1 VSSLPKKREPADKL
15 LKVLGGAD
23 REQALRAAYLLGER
37 FEGGGAAAAS
47 VTPETERVLAG
58 LEAVA
63 AAPKTGAWLRK
74 RCRRAIRKVRAGAGN
89 AHGTAGEA
97 VGEDPAPSQGSPA
110 D

>member
-1 VSSLPKKREPADKL
+1 MSSLPKKREPADKL

-23 REQALRAAYLLGER
+23 REQALRAAYLLGGR
-37 FEGGGAAAAS
+37 FEGSGAAAAS

-74 RCRRAIRKVRAGAGN
+74 RCRRAIRKVRAGAGEVPEV
-89 AHGTAGEA
+89 ARAA
-97 VGEDPAPSQGSPA
+97 VGEDPAPPEGFSA